1 MPTATLDT
9 NLLQEFWRNRDR
21 VDVVQDL
28 LDLAQNGRLDL
39 AVTTRIHADVPR
51 RPLSDRISKL
61 PMLGVRQVGSVF
73 RLDVSR
79 LDCGDVLGGDRQLAE
94 MESIKRDLQLQGR
107 KIPEWA
113 DWDHIYGHYSSG
125 RDVFLTWDRGI
136 LNIAAQLKT
145 KLGVIVMKPEDY
157 LSSLAR
163 QR

>member
-9 NLLQEFWRNRDR
+9 NLLQELWRNQDK
-21 VDVVQDL
+21 VAVVEDL
-28 LDLAQNGRLDL
+28 LKLAQRGLVDL
-39 AVTTRIHADVPR
+39 AVTTRIDADIPR

-61 PMLGVRQVGSVF
+61 PVLGVKRIGSVF
-73 RLDVSR
+73 RLDVSS
-79 LDCGDVLGGDRQLAE
+79 LDGGDVLGDDRVLAD
-94 MESIKRDLQLQGR
+94 MDSIKHELRLLG
-107 KIPEWA
+107 KKNPEWQ